1 MKRSSWW
8 ICLLVWL
15 LVCSAPATAFAWTE
29 ARPSGLST
37 EVAIDRDGAAIVS
50 LRVRWTVLGGRMHQ
64 FDVAELPTD
73 HTLLEASAVA
83 GNGAVVPVATRA
95 PAPDRIEVTLGDE
108 TRGVRRGTVDVLI
121 RYATSLRAQGAIRSA
136 GDEAVIEVAT
146 VPWGRAIEG
155 VELRVVLPLSV
166 RRAQWISDAIPGVQS
181 SNAVELSRDVVRA
194 VRGQLPANERWVA
207 RVAADPRVFPWLTR
221 NAAQRVVTVRRA
233 RPAYATTLALCAGLL
248 LSLGLLA
255 HALRRSGHSPP
266 HALRLLAI
274 AATGLVLQS
283 LHAMQMPGALTL
295 GTLALAIATL
305 RALPAAPIAVG
316 AIATRVVARTVSE
329 RDLARLAPMRMLR
342 LRAVALTIAL
352 AAVVALVLAATQ
364 ANTWASVI
372 ATDLAM
378 ASLAGAVWISRSAPS
393 STLAALW
400 AVGRRVHVFA
410 RWSARCRIA
419 WRVRGDLCAGGA
431 LSFRVVPLPGWRLS
445 RGLRAIECAC
455 EGEGVQLR
463 VRFEVGA
470 PVERPVRM
478 LATRVGHVVMAP
490 DGEAAELRVD
500 LVAVDED
507 VALEGLRAML
517 DEMFVKAPRARSAE
531 RHDAADVSDDR
542 ATT

>member
-1 MKRSSWW
+1 M
-8 ICLLVWL
+8 CLLVWL
-15 LVCSAPATAFAWTE
+15 LVCLAPATANAWTE

-37 EVAIDRDGAAIVS
+37 EVAIDHDGAAIVS

-83 GNGAVVPVATRA
+83 GNGAVIPVATRA

-108 TRGVRRGTVDVLI
+108 SRGVRRGTVDVLI

-181 SNAVELSRDVVRA
+181 SNAVELSHDVVRA

-233 RPAYATTLALCAGLL
+233 RPAYATALALGAGLL
-248 LSLGLLA
+248 LTLALLA
-255 HALRRSGHSPP
+255 HALRRSGYAPP
-266 HALRLLAI
+266 HAPRLLA
-274 AATGLVLQS
+274 AAAAGVVTQS
-283 LHAMQMPGALTL
+283 LHAMQVPGALTL
-295 GTLALAIATL
+295 GTLALALSIL
-305 RALPAAPIAVG
+305 HALPAAPIAVG
-316 AIATRVVARTVSE
+316 AVAARVVARTVSE
-329 RDLARLAPMRMLR
+329 HDLARLAPMRMLR
-342 LRAVALTIAL
+342 LRAVALAIAL
-352 AAVVALVLAATQ
+352 VAVVALVLAATQ
-364 ANTWASVI
+364 ANAWASVI
-372 ATDLAM
+372 AVDLAL
-378 ASLAGAVWISRSAPS
+378 ASLAGAAWISRSAPWS
-393 STLAALW
+393 ALAALW
-400 AVGRRVHVFA
+400 SVGRRVHVFA
-410 RWSARCRIA
+410 RWSVRCRIA
-419 WRVRGDLCAGGA
+419 WRVRGDLHAGGA
-431 LSFRVVPLPGWRLS
+431 LSFRLVPLPGWRLS

-455 EGEGVQLR
+455 DGEGVQLR
-463 VRFEVGA
+463 VRFDVGA

-478 LATRVGHVVMAP
+478 LATRVGEVVMAP
-490 DGEAAELRVD
+490 EGEAAELRVD

-507 VALEGLRAML
+507 VALDGLRAML
-517 DEMFVKAPRARSAE
+517 DEMFVKAFRVRNAGR
-531 RHDAADVSDDR
+531 RDAAAISDDR